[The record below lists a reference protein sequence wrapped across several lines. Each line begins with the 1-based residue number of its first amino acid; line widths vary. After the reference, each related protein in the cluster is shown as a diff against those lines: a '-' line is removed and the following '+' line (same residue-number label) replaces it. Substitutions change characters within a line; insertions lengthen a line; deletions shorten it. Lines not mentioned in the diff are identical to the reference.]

1 MGRLRRLH
9 RDARAFIE
17 EKNVQWES
25 RQSAFSPTALA
36 HFWILVIKSFLRNRC
51 PVRASA
57 LAYTT
62 LLSLIPVL
70 AVIVSVTTS
79 LLKSQGDPLVNK
91 MLDQLVKNVAPQLNL
106 VPKET
111 APGNPGAETTAE
123 SEHDARKR
131 VVSEITAY
139 IGKIQSGA
147 LGLTG
152 VISLIVIAVLL
163 LSNVEATFNDIWGV
177 TQGRSWFARVVQYW
191 AAITLGPLVLLL
203 AVGLTSGHQF
213 AVAGSSRLSTNDLV
227 NGSALLQKL
236 SAPADP
242 MSQWLWTRFSPEGQ
256 KVLSN
261 AATPPAAKQSQ
272 LAVELN
278 HLLHSAS
285 LYDPTRFKDVSL
297 STNTVALLS
306 QSPQGKSL
314 VRLNRLL
321 LEDAYPKDL
330 VKSKPPSRLLNRLS
344 FISGTFSLVLPFFF
358 LAAGF
363 GLFYGLMPNTRVQW
377 RAAFAGG
384 LVGGCLWQLNN
395 LLQVLYVSKVVSY
408 SKIYG
413 SLAVVPVF
421 LVGLYF
427 SWLILLFGAQ
437 VAYAV
442 QNRQSYLQARQAEAV
457 NQLGR
462 EFIAVRIMACVGEVF
477 QRGEPPL
484 SAAALG
490 ERLGVPA
497 RLIVQII
504 QVLVS
509 HQILVEVNGVETAYH
524 PGRPL
529 DQITVQ
535 DIWHELRASQ
545 GIELP
550 TRDDPARGLVREQI
564 DKVRQ
569 AESQAASEITLRLLV
584 DRTSK
589 SPAGDSKS

>member
-9 RDARAFIE
+9 RDARAFID

-70 AVIVSVTTS
+70 AVVVSVTTS

-152 VISLIVIAVLL
+152 VVSLIVIAVLL
-163 LSNVEATFNDIWGV
+163 LSNIEATFNDIWGV
-177 TQGRSWFARVVQYW
+177 AQGRSWYARVVQYW

-213 AVAGSSRLSTNDLV
+213 AASGSSRLRTNDVV

-236 SAPADP
+236 SAPSDP
-242 MSQWLWTRFSPEGQ
+242 VSQFLWTRFSPQVQ
-256 KVLSN
+256 KDLLNS
-261 AATPPAAKQSQ
+261 TSSPAARQT
-272 LAVELN
+272 LLTEELN
-278 HLLHSAS
+278 RILRGSS
-285 LYDPTRFKDVSL
+285 LYDPTRFKDVAL
-297 STNTVALLS
+297 STNTTALLS
-306 QSPQGKSL
+306 ESPQGKTL
-314 VRLNRLL
+314 ARLNRFLI
-321 LEDAYPKDL
+321 EDAYPKDI
-330 VKSKPPSRLLNRLS
+330 VKSKPPSRLLTQLS
-344 FISGTFSLVLPFFF
+344 FVGGTFSLVLPFFF

-363 GLFYGLMPNTRVQW
+363 ALFYGLMPNTRVQW
-377 RAAFAGG
+377 RAAFVGG

-442 QNRQSYLQARQAEAV
+442 QNRQSYLQTRQAEAV

-462 EFIAVRIMACVGEVF
+462 EFVAARIMACVGEVF

-484 SAAALG
+484 SAADLAA
-490 ERLGVPA
+490 RLGVPA
-497 RLIVQII
+497 RLIAQIV
-504 QVLVS
+504 QVLADRR
-509 HQILVEVNGVETAYH
+509 ILVEVNAGEIAYH

-529 DQITVQ
+529 DKITLQ
-535 DIWHELRASQ
+535 DILRELRTSQ
-545 GIELP
+545 GSELP
-550 TRDDPARGLVREQI
+550 TRDDPARVRVRLEM

-569 AESQAASEITLRLLV
+569 AESLAASEITLQSLV
-584 DRTSK
+584 DPTGK
-589 SPAGDSKS
+589 SPAGDAKS